1 MEERITKQ
9 QLMKM
14 YNVNRTTIEE
24 WRKRFGLPMIEI
36 SSHKKYIR
44 KDDLLMWENEM
55 KQNHILVQ
63 FKNNYSIKIRLN
75 HYLIYLKIE
84 RVMVNLSVGEIWCL
98 CCLIKRFIFLRNLY
112 LFYLS
117 IHSKTFSPILS
128 IQSFT
133 LS

>member
-24 WRKRFGLPMIEI
+24 WRKKFGLPIIEI

-55 KQNHILVQ
+55 KQ
-63 FKNNYSIKIRLN
+63 
-75 HYLIYLKIE
+75 
-84 RVMVNLSVGEIWCL
+84 
-98 CCLIKRFIFLRNLY
+98 
-112 LFYLS
+112 
-117 IHSKTFSPILS
+117 IHTN
-128 IQSFT
+128 
-133 LS
+133 

>member
-44 KDDLLMWENEM
+44 KDDLLRWENEM
-55 KQNHILVQ
+55 KQINTTV
-63 FKNNYSIKIRLN
+63 
-75 HYLIYLKIE
+75 
-84 RVMVNLSVGEIWCL
+84 
-98 CCLIKRFIFLRNLY
+98 
-112 LFYLS
+112 
-117 IHSKTFSPILS
+117 
-128 IQSFT
+128 
-133 LS
+133 